1 VSSLQGKK
9 WHGEERGVTEAA
21 HFFIAN
27 TVVWSSG
34 GGGSDMGGTPCGGR
48 RWGYGPDRRVAPQT
62 VAA

>member
-21 HFFIAN
+21 HFFYSQHGG
-27 TVVWSSG
+27 VEQW